1 MGMFILLASK
11 GAGDYLDFIADKTNN
26 IEHVHEDGEG
36 DGSKLEAHTGN
47 RVTIIFATLMVLV
60 LWIRFAVIEC
70 RQIKESPFI
79 YLTDVWNVF
88 DMISLI
94 LNAIFIVMVNAITFS
109 AHLAFDPV
117 TIRTIGSLAAWFL
130 WIKVFYWMRLFQDT
144 AYFITLIR

>member
-11 GAGDYLDFIADKTNN
+11 GAGDYLDFIADKKYD
-26 IEHVHEDGEG
+26 IEHEDE
-36 DGSKLEAHTGN
+36 DGSKLHAHTGN
-47 RVTIIFATLMVLV
+47 RVLIISSTLMVMV
-60 LWIRFAVIEC
+60 LWIRFAIIEC
-70 RQIKESPFI
+70 RQIKESPFL
-79 YLTDVWNVF
+79 YVTDVWNVF

-94 LNAIFIVMVNAITFS
+94 LNAIFIVMVNTITFS

-130 WIKVFYWMRLFQDT
+130 WIKVFYWMRLFQGT